1 MIYKSKSSFIDFYNS
16 RTVEGKELT
25 HLPMANLD
33 RSKRS
38 RLGLTKAEYRTNYMM
53 RTAKLSMSTKVTPD
67 LCDSMAAH
75 TLRFHVRALDL
86 RDMPV
91 DS

>member
-1 MIYKSKSSFIDFYNS
+1 
-16 RTVEGKELT
+16 
-25 HLPMANLD
+25 MANLD

-75 TLRFHVRALDL
+75 TQISRACFGLT
-86 RDMPV
+86 RHAG
-91 DS
+91 